1 MVIILKSGKEIELT
15 DETGQ
20 EVLKRVRKALT
31 SGMKGLVIFHD
42 DVNVNDVII
51 VLNLEE
57 VAAIV
62 LAK

>member
-1 MVIILKSGKEIELT
+1 MVIILKSGKEIALT
-15 DETGQ
+15 NEAGQ
-20 EVLKRVRKALT
+20 EVLKRVRTALT

-42 DVNVNDVII
+42 DENVDNVHL

-62 LAK
+62 

>member
-1 MVIILKSGKEIELT
+1 LT

-42 DVNVNDVII
+42 DANVHNVHL

-62 LAK
+62 